1 MLRKGVY
8 PYEFMNDLEMINET
22 RLPEKEESYSKL
34 TMEDIPE
41 TDYMHGKW
49 VCKDLK

>member
-22 RLPEKEESYSKL
+22 RLPEKGEPYSKL
-34 TMEDIPE
+34 TMEDTPE
-41 TDYMHGKW
+41 TDYMHGK
-49 VCKDLK
+49 